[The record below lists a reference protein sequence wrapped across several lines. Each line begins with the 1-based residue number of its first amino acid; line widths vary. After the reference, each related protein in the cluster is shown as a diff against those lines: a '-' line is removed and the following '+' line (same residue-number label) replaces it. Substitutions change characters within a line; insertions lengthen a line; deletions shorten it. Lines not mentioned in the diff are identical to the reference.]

1 MPALYA
7 HNQFGNKVLRK
18 LDEENRKRAL
28 RYLPLFRIGLQGP
41 DYLFFYHP
49 FQKNEISGT
58 GYRIHEESA
67 LGFIEHAQKIV
78 EEKGMDSPEYA
89 YALGF
94 ICHFAL
100 DSECHPFVE
109 SEILRT
115 GVGHIEIESEFEKHL
130 MRKNGEEPLSYP
142 IGKTFP
148 TDPKTAGIVAEFY
161 EGITSKYA
169 CRSLRSMR
177 FCKIVLTAPCPV
189 KRALIDI
196 GMRISG
202 QYESLQGHLLRPKDN
217 PKCSESIVGL
227 EKRLEGAVPVALGL
241 IRDFESS
248 VEVGTELSD
257 RFDRNFE

>member
-58 GYRIHEESA
+58 GYRLHEESA
-67 LGFIEHAQKIV
+67 LGFIEHAQKII

-161 EGITSKYA
+161 EGITPKYA

-177 FCKIVLTAPCPV
+177 FCKNVLTAPCPV